1 MGPLSLKFPSQK
13 SIKLLLF
20 GIIAFLLMSCNQ
32 QKKNHYEIALKNG
45 SVNIGDGK
53 PSEILDIGII
63 ADTIAFIGKIDIK
76 NADSIIDVTGLAV
89 TPGFI
94 DMHAHLDPIFKH
106 PDAKS
111 ALTQGITTSLGG
123 PDGGGFWPFGSRLD
137 SISKLPLGMNVAY
150 LVGHNQVRKAVMQ
163 MDNRAPSSEE
173 LALMKTMVAQAMQDG
188 AFGIST
194 GLKYLPGAFSKVD
207 EVIELSKSA
216 SEKGG
221 IYTSHLREEGLGL
234 IEGVSEAI
242 QIGEKANIPIVLTH
256 HKAIGKPVWGLSVK
270 TLAMVDSAR
279 ALGIDVM
286 IDQYP
291 YNASYTSISVLIPA
305 WARGGG
311 QKEFIKRTE
320 NKKLKDS
327 ILAGIEF
334 NILNDRGGG
343 DLNRVQLAKTPWDAT
358 LSGKTLKFWAEREK
372 LEPNAKNGAL
382 LVLKAQLTGGG
393 TAIYH
398 AMDEKDIQRIMR
410 HPQTM
415 FGSDGRLTT
424 PNDSGWPHPRWYG
437 TFPRVLGHYVREMKV
452 LDLPTAIKK
461 MTSMPADRLGLT
473 KRGRIKLGNYAD
485 ITIFDP
491 ETVIDKSI
499 YTDPHHYSEGIKYV
513 FVNGVLTISDATLT
527 ENRGGK
533 VLRGMGYA
541 K

>member
-1 MGPLSLKFPSQK
+1 MGVLYKKFLSRK
-13 SIKLLLF
+13 SRKIMLFGVIALLL
-20 GIIAFLLMSCNQ
+20 ISCNQ
-32 QKKNHYEIALKNG
+32 KQKIRYDIVIKNG
-45 SVNIGDGK
+45 NVNIGDGEA
-53 PSEILDIGII
+53 SQRMDIGIN
-63 ADTIAFIGKIDIK
+63 ADTIAFIGEIDIK
-76 NADSIIDVTGLAV
+76 NADSVIDVSDLTVA
-89 TPGFI
+89 PGFI

-111 ALTQGITTSLGG
+111 ALTQGITTSLGN
-123 PDGGGFWPFGSRLD
+123 PDGGGFWPFGSRMD
-137 SISKLPLGMNVAY
+137 SIAELPLGMNVAY
-150 LVGHNQVRKAVMQ
+150 LVGHNQIRKAVMQ
-163 MDNRAPSSEE
+163 MDNRAPTAEE
-173 LALMKTMVAQAMQDG
+173 LSQMKAMVSKAMDNG

-194 GLKYLPGAFSKVD
+194 GLKYLPGAFSNID
-207 EVIELSKSA
+207 EVIALSKSA

-234 IEGVSEAI
+234 LEGVSEAI
-242 QIGEKANIPIVLTH
+242 QIGEKAKIPIVLTH
-256 HKAIGKPVWGLSVK
+256 HKAIGKPVWGYSTK

-327 ILAGIEF
+327 ILAGIDF

-343 DLNRVQLAKTPWDAT
+343 DLNRVQLAKTPWDST
-358 LSGKTLKFWAEREK
+358 LSGKTLKFWAERENM
-372 LEPNAKNGAL
+372 EPNAKNGAL

-398 AMDEKDIQRIMR
+398 AMDEKDIARIMQ

-415 FGSDGRLTT
+415 IGSDGRLTA
-424 PNDSGWPHPRWYG
+424 PDDGGWPHPRWYG
-437 TFPRVLGHYVREMKV
+437 TFPRVLGRYVREQNV

-461 MTSMPADRLGLT
+461 MTSLSADRLGLS
-473 KRGRIKLGNYAD
+473 KRGRLQVGHYAD
-485 ITIFDP
+485 ITVFDP
-491 ETVIDKSI
+491 ETIIDKAT
-499 YTDPHHYSEGIKYV
+499 YTDPHHYSEGVNYV
-513 FVNGVLTISDATLT
+513 FVNGVLTIDNGDLT

-533 VLRGMGYA
+533 LLR